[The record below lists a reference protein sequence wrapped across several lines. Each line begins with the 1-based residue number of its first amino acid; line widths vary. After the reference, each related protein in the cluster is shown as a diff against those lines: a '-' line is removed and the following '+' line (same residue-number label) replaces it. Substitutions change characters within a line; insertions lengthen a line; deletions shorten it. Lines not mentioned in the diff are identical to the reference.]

1 MSNPDI
7 HIEIGDQRTADV
19 DAGFRLYASLTSP
32 SPDPST
38 IRQWLY
44 WYDQNPFG
52 KGVYAVAKSG
62 QEVVGFYSLI
72 PVEMQIEDQL
82 VRGAKGEC
90 FVVSP
95 NFRSAACGPR
105 AIRLPVAL
113 SLELHRAAAAFGIA
127 CIFLVGTRAAAIC
140 HAISG
145 AKTISYDTDQFV
157 MPFWAASGRT
167 FKSRC
172 KVFLAAGYATTRR
185 GITAIRRIG
194 AHPGCFEI
202 GGIPQK
208 TPTHP
213 GNLLVS
219 GQRTMLAYRFPATRY
234 LVYSVSDVHDA
245 RGFLVFNMPR
255 CGENVCLKHWSRE
268 QIPFENMAAV
278 LNDVIRRSR
287 QAKAASVSVVVPR
300 PEKDAFAAIQQL
312 GFLHRRSTASVQIY
326 SGGTEP
332 VAPTLSWRFTNSH
345 TGFFGYA

>member
-1 MSNPDI
+1 VSNPDI
-7 HIEIGDQRTADV
+7 HIEIGDQRTPDV
-19 DAGFRLYASLTSP
+19 DAGFRLYANLTSH
-32 SPDPST
+32 SPDPAT

-44 WYDQNPFG
+44 WYDENPFG

-62 QEVVGFYSLI
+62 AEVVGFYSLI
-72 PVEMQIEDQL
+72 PVEMQIDGQL

-90 FVVSP
+90 FVVSRNSRKVP
-95 NFRSAACGPR
+95 FGPQ
-105 AIRLPVAL
+105 ATRLPVAL
-113 SLELHRAAAAFGIA
+113 SSELHRAAARFGMA
-127 CIFLVGTRAAAIC
+127 CLFLVGTPAAALC
-140 HAISG
+140 HAASG
-145 AKTISYDTDQFV
+145 AGTITYDTDQFV
-157 MPFWAASGRT
+157 MPFWGASGGT

-172 KVFLAAGYATTRR
+172 KAFLEAGYSATRR
-185 GITAIRRIG
+185 RIGAIRRIG
-194 AHPGCFEI
+194 ARHGSFEI

-219 GQRTMLAYRFPATRY
+219 DQAEMLTYRFPATRY

-245 RGFLVFNMPR
+245 RGLLVFNMPR

-287 QAKAASVSVVVPR
+287 QAGAASVSVVVPR
-300 PEKDAFAAIQQL
+300 SERDAFVSIRQL

-326 SGGTEP
+326 WGGAEP
-332 VAPTLSWRFTNSH
+332 VGPTLSWRFTNSH
-345 TGFFGYA
+345 KGFFGFA